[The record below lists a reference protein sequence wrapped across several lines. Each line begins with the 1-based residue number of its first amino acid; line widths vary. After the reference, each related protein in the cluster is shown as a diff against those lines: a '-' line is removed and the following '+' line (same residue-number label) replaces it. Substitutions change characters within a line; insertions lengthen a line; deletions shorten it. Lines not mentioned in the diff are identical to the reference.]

1 MDDVKEVSGDGVE
14 EPRDDNTVHTS
25 PGRVGEGRIA
35 EDMVLQG
42 EAAEGEEEVAAPL
55 RVVGGLEIQSDRNKV
70 PDVLDGGGLTVKTGD
85 GRGVGGEGRVVL
97 VSVRVVV
104 ARSGGTGTAPEGGGP
119 LLQDICLRA
128 LPVEGICGSADPILG
143 GGGGFKELGVLQEL
157 VAALGVG
164 GA

>member
-1 MDDVKEVSGDGVE
+1 MDDVEEVGGDGVE

-42 EAAEGEEEVAAPL
+42 EAAKGEEEVAAPL

-70 PDVLDGGGLTVKTGD
+70 PDVLDSDGLTVKTRD
-85 GRGVGGEGRVVL
+85 GRDIGGEGRVVL
-97 VSVRVVV
+97 VGLRVVV
-104 ARSGGTGTAPEGGGP
+104 ARTGGMGTAPEGGGP
-119 LLQDICLRA
+119 LLQNICLRA
-128 LPVEGICGSADPILG
+128 LLDEGVGGGADPILG
-143 GGGGFKELGVLQEL
+143 GGGGFKELDVLQEL

>member
-1 MDDVKEVSGDGVE
+1 MDDVEEVDGDGVE
-14 EPRDDNTVHTS
+14 EPRDDNAVHTS

-35 EDMVLQG
+35 EDIVLQG
-42 EAAEGEEEVAAPL
+42 EAAEGEEVAAPL
-55 RVVGGLEIQSDRNKV
+55 QVVGGLEIQSDRNKV
-70 PDVLDGGGLTVKTGD
+70 PDVLDGSGLTVKTGD

-97 VSVRVVV
+97 IGLRVVV

-128 LPVEGICGSADPILG
+128 LPVEGVGGGADPILG
-143 GGGGFKELGVLQEL
+143 GGGRFKELGILQEL
-157 VAALGVG
+157 VAALGVD